1 MTNDIERKLSRLFV
15 WGFDGTKVT
24 ASLRSLLKKHPIAG
38 AVLFRRNI
46 ESVDQLKALNHD
58 LARVGGPNFLIA
70 IDEEGGRVSRLPAGS
85 IKFPPA
91 AFWGRFYERT
101 KDLRGIVRM
110 GRVLGR
116 ELKSVGVNLDFAP
129 VLDVNSNPKNPI
141 IGDRAFS
148 DDPNIAAKVALAFA
162 EGLKREG
169 ILVCGKHFPGHGDT
183 ASDSHLTLPRVKR
196 SRRVLEN
203 VELLPF
209 RKAIA
214 ARIPMLMTAHV
225 VYDALNPKNPKAA
238 KLPATLSPMIL
249 KDLLRKRLGFQGV
262 VISDDLQMKA
272 VSKSYAPDEAA
283 VLSLEA
289 GVDLLLICEGFEKIG
304 PSVMAKTA
312 RAVAKSPALRR
323 QVEESLKRIGHL
335 KVGS

>member
-1 MTNDIERKLSRLFV
+1 
-15 WGFDGTKVT
+15 
-24 ASLRSLLKKHPIAG
+24 
-38 AVLFRRNI
+38 
-46 ESVDQLKALNHD
+46 
-58 LARVGGPNFLIA
+58 
-70 IDEEGGRVSRLPAGS
+70 
-85 IKFPPA
+85 
-91 AFWGRFYERT
+91 
-101 KDLRGIVRM
+101 M

-116 ELKSVGVNLDFAP
+116 ELKGVGVNLDFAP

-148 DDPNIAAKVALAFA
+148 DDPHIAAKVALAFA

-169 ILVCGKHFPGHGDT
+169 VLVCGKHFPGHGDT
-183 ASDSHLTLPRVKR
+183 ATDSHLTLPRVKR
-196 SRRVLEN
+196 SRGVLEK

-214 ARIPMLMTAHV
+214 VRLPMLMTAHV
-225 VYDALNPKNPKAA
+225 VYDHLDP

-249 KDLLRKRLGFQGV
+249 KDLLRKRMGFKGV
-262 VISDDLQMKA
+262 VVSDDLQMKA

-304 PSVMAKTA
+304 PAVMEKTS
-312 RAVAKSPALRR
+312 RAVAKSPVLKAR
-323 QVEESLKRIGHL
+323 VEESLKRIGHL
-335 KVGS
+335 KMGS